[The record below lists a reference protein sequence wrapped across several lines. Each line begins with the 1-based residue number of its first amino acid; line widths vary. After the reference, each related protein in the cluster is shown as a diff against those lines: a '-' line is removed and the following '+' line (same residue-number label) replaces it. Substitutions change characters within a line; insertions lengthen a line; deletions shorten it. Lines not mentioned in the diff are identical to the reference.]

1 MKILLVILLLTI
13 VVYLLV
19 RQKQKPG
26 AKGRQ
31 FFAQVHGIN
40 HKNEDGSSRQEI
52 IKQCHQGE
60 ELMLVPEPTNKYDP
74 DAVKICR
81 KNGEQLGYWEA
92 GRMGRDLAAGWTY
105 RVTIDEIYRFK
116 ENRRKHGVRL
126 CVEVLT
132 MSRVTEARKLKQKT
146 KNA

>member
-1 MKILLVILLLTI
+1 MKILLITVLLAI

-19 RQKQKPG
+19 RQKPKTGG

-31 FFAQVHGIN
+31 FVAQVHGIN
-40 HKNEDGSSRQEI
+40 HKNDDGSSRQEI
-52 IKQCHQGE
+52 IKRCREGE
-60 ELMLVPEPTNKYDP
+60 ELILVPEPTNKYDH

-81 KNGEQLGYWEA
+81 KNGEQLGYWEGN

-105 RVTIDEIYRFK
+105 RVTIDEIYPFQ

-126 CVEVLT
+126 RVEVLT
-132 MSRVTEARKLKQKT
+132 MSRVTEAKKI
-146 KNA
+146 